1 MNSSAQN
8 LFAFTITK
16 EPLPDPLV
24 DRLPSSARRRF
35 HAIAHA
41 AYYEGDSRCIAQIEE
56 FLKEYP
62 HLPKLYNFLASLYM
76 NNGDKEKGAAV
87 IQEMYAKFPRYLF
100 AKIAYTKFCMASGRI
115 HEFEKIFEGKY
126 NLKQLYPARDEFHI
140 SELIAFTDV
149 LCEHACHKRDFDFV
163 RKTLHALKA
172 MDLDY
177 QGIIGTIEDRLDYF
191 ENLSLMNRMLSK
203 IQQGRG
209 TGGKKLMSNL
219 NY

>member
-1 MNSSAQN
+1 MDSSTQN

-24 DRLPSSARRRF
+24 DRLSSSARRRF
-35 HAIAHA
+35 HAMAHA
-41 AYYEGDSRCIAQIEE
+41 AYEGDNCCISQIEE

-62 HLPKLYNFLASLYM
+62 HLPKPYNFLASLYM
-76 NNGDKEKGAAV
+76 NNGENEKGEAV
-87 IQEMYAKFPRYLF
+87 IKEMYAKFPRYLF
-100 AKIAYTKFCMASGRI
+100 AKIAYAKLCMASSHI

-126 NLKQLYPARDEFHI
+126 NLKQLYPDRDEFHI

-149 LCEHACHKRDFDFV
+149 LCEHACHKRNFDFV
-163 RKTLHALKA
+163 RKTLQAFKS

-177 QGIIGTIEDRLDYF
+177 QGIVKIIKDRLDHF
-191 ENLSLMNRMLSK
+191 ENLSVMDRMLSK
-203 IQQGRG
+203 IQRSRKPGD
-209 TGGKKLMSNL
+209 KKLRFNL